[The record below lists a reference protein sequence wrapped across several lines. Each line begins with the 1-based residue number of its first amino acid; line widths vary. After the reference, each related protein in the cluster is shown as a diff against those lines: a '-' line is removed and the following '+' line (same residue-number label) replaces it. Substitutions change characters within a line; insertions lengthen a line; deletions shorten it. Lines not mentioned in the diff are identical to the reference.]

1 MIDCDNIFLIILTGI
16 SFLIL
21 AVDVKILQKLFEEFF
36 KVQMYL
42 DHEIYDS
49 CYKPQAEMRIVF
61 ECYSIYSAVLCVVL
75 TGALAVNLPDDKIE
89 WLAIKIVNVS
99 FLLYGPI
106 LTTICLYGVKDMKA
120 LSRIC
125 TI

>member
-42 DHEIYDS
+42 DHDIYDS
-49 CYKPQAEMRIVF
+49 CYKPQAEM
-61 ECYSIYSAVLCVVL
+61 
-75 TGALAVNLPDDKIE
+75 
-89 WLAIKIVNVS
+89 
-99 FLLYGPI
+99 
-106 LTTICLYGVKDMKA
+106 
-120 LSRIC
+120 
-125 TI
+125 